1 MKLTRLHHI
10 APGKGNPR
18 NSEGAFITLKDG
30 RIAFVYSRYNGESA
44 DDHAY
49 CEIAVITSSDLG
61 ETWSEPRI
69 IAKPDFDKNE
79 DNYMSVSLMRMANGD
94 IGVFY
99 LVKTKPLAASL
110 VLRRSADEL
119 ETLGDPV
126 RVVAPHYPGYYVVNN
141 DRVIRTEKGRLL
153 TTAALHP
160 CSLGYVEG
168 DHLNIRARAV
178 FFGSD
183 DDGFTWRQRSEQIS
197 LPSMSYTGTGLQE
210 PGVIELPGG
219 TLYAYFRTDLG
230 RQYESV
236 SIDGGENW
244 FAPQPSRFTSPDSPM
259 LIKKN
264 PYNNKYYA
272 LWNPAPL
279 YPTRELTKNRWTG
292 GRNPFVMAQSDDGV
306 HFSAPTVLE
315 NDPEAGFCYPAMHFL
330 DEKTALI
337 AYCAGGIEPE
347 DWMTLTRT
355 IISRVTLD

>member
-1 MKLTRLHHI
+1 MKLTRLYSI
-10 APGKGNPR
+10 APGEGNPR

-30 RIAFVYSRYNGESA
+30 RIAYVYSRYNGESA

-61 ETWSEPRI
+61 ETWSRPRI

-79 DNYMSVSLMRMANGD
+79 DNCMSVSLARMANGD

-99 LVKTKPLAASL
+99 LVKTKPLAAAL
-110 VLRRSADEL
+110 VLRRSSDEL
-119 ETLGDPV
+119 QTLGDPV

-153 TTAALHP
+153 TAAALHP
-160 CSLGYVEG
+160 TSLGYVEG
-168 DHLNIRARAV
+168 DHFRGQGRAV
-178 FFGSD
+178 FFASD
-183 DDGFTWRQRSEQIS
+183 DDGYTWYQTSEPIS

-210 PGVIELPGG
+210 PGILELPGG

-264 PYNNKYYA
+264 PYNNKYYV

-292 GRNPFVMAQSDDGV
+292 GRNPFVMAVSDDGV

-355 IISRVTLD
+355 VISRVTLD